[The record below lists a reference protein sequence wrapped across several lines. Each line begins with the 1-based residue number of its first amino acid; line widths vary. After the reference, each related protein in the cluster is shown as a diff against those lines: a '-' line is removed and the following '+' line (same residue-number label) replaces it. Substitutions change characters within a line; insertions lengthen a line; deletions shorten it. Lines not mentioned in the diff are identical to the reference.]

1 MHVRKGSPMCA
12 RQRETTEI
20 RKQQITDAALHIIGN
35 KGIQGATIAEI
46 ASEVGISEGNIYRHF
61 RNKEE
66 ILTSVIGKIGE
77 DLWRILTSVQDTCD
91 PLQRMAEIF
100 QCHLAYAKNNKGVP
114 RTLFS
119 EEVMVIQESLREE
132 VKNRL
137 TTYFKGVCET
147 IREGQKLGSIMSEL
161 KPEAVTSMFIGT
173 INFTVIRWT
182 LNNFQL
188 DMEAEGKVLWE
199 TIMKSIEKKPL
210 LDPEK

>member
-1 MHVRKGSPMCA
+1 MCA

-35 KGIQGATIAEI
+35 KGIHGATIIEI

-66 ILTSVIGKIGE
+66 ILKSVIEKIGE
-77 DLWRILTSVQDTCD
+77 DLCQILTSVREISD
-91 PLQRMAEIF
+91 PLKRMGEIF
-100 QCHLAYAKNNKGVP
+100 QRHLALAANNKGIP
-114 RTLFS
+114 RTIFS

-132 VKNRL
+132 VKNQL
-137 TTYFKGVCET
+137 TTYFKGVCEA
-147 IREGQKLGSIMSEL
+147 ILEGQKSGSILPGL

-182 LNNFQL
+182 LSNFQL
-188 DMEAEGKVLWE
+188 DMETDGNYLWE
-199 TIMKSIEKKPL
+199 TFRKSIENRPL
-210 LDPEK
+210 L